1 MKVYDVNGNEVALN
15 VNGKYRIN
23 VVAHGSSMKTMGA
36 DALSNRIIA
45 LQTKLNIEQTDEGR
59 IALVGCE
66 TDRASVSGD
75 TSFNPVSF
83 TKLVAEKLYD
93 NGKGST
99 NAEVTGRTADIEVDA
114 NGRKVMRTGGQKT
127 VYSWDSEDNR
137 ITSET
142 QNAKITTNVLTDPLN
157 DLNEKIQRLEE
168 LLKHKKFE
176 SKKGADYDMLTKALH
191 VCNAAQENGLESS
204 LTELTQ
210 LRTDLYAYLEAYP
223 SSEIAKELSG
233 VHSFVKDLVIDTQTR
248 ISREEKKKAYMVLTS
263 SVTEKYIEAQVLE
276 VGRKIVALAGVC
288 DQILEI
294 SKTNPRFRK
303 RLEMDRLNI
312 ERQIQIAKKSKTE
325 LGKWGAT
332 KVPQDSR
339 KLLERYAHQVIIAE
353 VDNSDILENTQKLA
367 RKYPLNTTIINM
379 DAYGN
384 YEVVYGSV
392 LDKMPKGNIRVMI
405 NAHGN
410 SEGVTGR
417 SVKDIARH
425 ISIVG
430 KAAGNG
436 SEITKVSLL
445 PCMLGPEYAKIL
457 LSELPE
463 YGIKRTAVSARL
475 GKTAV
480 SDSGRKIVQIPDLSH
495 PEKLFLEVYRSE
507 KLKVTYAYNE
517 AGEIVP
523 VDSYTDERYDVSLS
537 INEDGSPKIERI
549 YGNKEIG
556 ELQGKLKV
564 YVHAKGFD
572 ETEQMLRQ
580 FKEDLPS
587 GASMAQLNIK
597 TPKENDWFARFDA
610 LEQGKDLKS
619 LSKTFDVDVLVYAS
633 PGDSQV
639 TLATSDR
646 GFGTTIARDNIEFI
660 DNPDIPKN
668 SVFLTEY
675 TIRKYRLFE
684 YDGDEF
690 NSGSNFD
697 FKMYIRMTSGEVPTI
712 EETLTSLEL
721 TSKIT
726 QKHSISSMHILMP
739 EDERD
744 ITYYK
749 ELAKALT
756 DKYGIKSTAYY
767 FNPRS
772 DTFDRCLSI
781 SPGDYRAIVY
791 DDPQH
796 LAETTPYQDKKLQ
809 SWENLTQEQT
819 NKLTTESQ
827 KTKPDLANHDHQI
840 LFQTES
846 DDNVKDST
854 LKLAFK
860 HPTKTTIVQMDKDG
874 AYRVVYGTQLKDIT
888 GKV

>member
-157 DLNEKIQRLEE
+157 DLNEEIQRLEK
-168 LLKHKKFE
+168 LLESKKFE
-176 SKKGADYDMLTKALH
+176 SKKSKHEYILNRVLS
-191 VCNAAQENGLESS
+191 VFREAQENGLESS
-204 LTELTQ
+204 LFELEKIELDFSDHLKTNPNSEITKE
-210 LRTDLYAYLEAYP
+210 LNEMYSALKDFISSAETYALDRERQEAYATLVHEEYEKSKVLEVSDKLKKMK
-223 SSEIAKELSG
+223 SSLG
-233 VHSFVKDLVIDTQTR
+233 R
-248 ISREEKKKAYMVLTS
+248 ISRRSLKTPEMVELLES
-263 SVTEKYIEAQVLE
+263 SRLAIEHE
-276 VGRKIVALAGVC
+276 
-288 DQILEI
+288 
-294 SKTNPRFRK
+294 
-303 RLEMDRLNI
+303 
-312 ERQIQIAKKSKTE
+312 IQIAMESQTE
-325 LGKWGAT
+325 LEKWGSPT
-332 KVPQDSR
+332 VVKGSV
-339 KLLERYAHQVIIAE
+339 KLLAGWYAHQVIITE
-353 VDNSDILENTQKLA
+353 ENNSTLLENTQNMA
-367 RKYPLNTTIINM
+367 GKYPFNTTVINM
-379 DAYGN
+379 DRHGN
-384 YEVVYGSV
+384 YKLVYGPA
-392 LDKMPKGNIRVMI
+392 LDKMPKGDIKIVI

-410 SEGVTGR
+410 SAGIKGR
-417 SVKDIARH
+417 SVGDIAKH
-425 ISIVG
+425 IDIVSQ
-430 KAAGNG
+430 AAGND
-436 SEITKVSLL
+436 SRVKKVSLI
-445 PCMLGPEYAKIL
+445 PCMLGVKYAKML
-457 LSELPE
+457 LPE
-463 YGIKRTAVSARL
+463 LRKYGIKSPQVSVRL
-475 GKTAV
+475 GNTAI
-480 SDSGRKIVQIPDLSH
+480 SSNGRQTVVMPDLSR
-495 PEKLFLEVYRSE
+495 PGEYLTKEYRSE
-507 KLKVTYAYNE
+507 KLKATYTYNE

-523 VDSYTDERYDVSLS
+523 VDSYTDEHYDVSLS

-564 YVHAKGFD
+564 YVYAKGFD
-572 ETEQMLRQ
+572 ETKEMLRQ

-587 GASMAQLNIK
+587 GASMTQLNIK
-597 TPKENDWFARFDA
+597 TPKENDWFAQFDP
-610 LEQGKDLKS
+610 LEQGRDLKS
-619 LSKTFDVDVLVYAS
+619 LSKTFDADVLVYS
-633 PGDSQV
+633 NPGDSQV
-639 TLATSDR
+639 TMATSDQ
-646 GFGTTIARDNIEFI
+646 GFNTKIVRDKTEFI
-660 DNPDIPKN
+660 RDPNVAKN
-668 SVFLTEY
+668 VMHLSEY
-675 TIRKYRLFE
+675 TTPECRFFTYK
-684 YDGDEF
+684 GDAF
-690 NSGSNFD
+690 NSD
-697 FKMYIRMTSGEVPTI
+697 FAMYIHMASGDIPTI
-712 EETLTSLEL
+712 ERTLKSLEV

-726 QKHSISSMHILMP
+726 QKYSMSSIYITIP
-739 EDERD
+739 KGERD
-744 ITYYK
+744 ITHYK
-749 ELAKALT
+749 ELAKALS
-756 DKYGIKSTAYY
+756 DKYRVKVTAYY
-767 FNPRS
+767 FNPRKGKIKQ
-772 DTFDRCLSI
+772 CLAI
-781 SPGDYRAIVY
+781 SPGDSKVTVY
-791 DDPQH
+791 NDLRH
-796 LAETTPYQDKKLQ
+796 LAETQPYNDKKLQ